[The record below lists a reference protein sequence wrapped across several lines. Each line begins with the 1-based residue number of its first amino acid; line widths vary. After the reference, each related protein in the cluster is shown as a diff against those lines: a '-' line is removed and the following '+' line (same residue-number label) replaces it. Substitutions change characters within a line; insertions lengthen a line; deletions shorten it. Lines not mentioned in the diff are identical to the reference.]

1 VNVARATTETVNQ
14 LSGSSAEI
22 GEVVQIISGIARQTN
37 LLALNAT
44 IEAARAGEAGRG
56 FAIVAN
62 EVKELAKETAEAT
75 GEIART
81 VEAIRGDSGAAISAI
96 GEINGLMERI
106 SQAQATIASAVE
118 QQTAT
123 TNEISRTVHEA
134 AAGSGEI
141 AHNIAS
147 VATATQGASS
157 DAQGTQM
164 AAGGLAM
171 MAVEMNEI
179 LAGCKFE
186 RARKSGC
193 SYVAA
198 PAQQGGAQEKSLLH
212 VTWDGCGSYRPI
224 E

>member
-1 VNVARATTETVNQ
+1 
-14 LSGSSAEI
+14 
-22 GEVVQIISGIARQTN
+22 
-37 LLALNAT
+37 
-44 IEAARAGEAGRG
+44 
-56 FAIVAN
+56 
-62 EVKELAKETAEAT
+62 
-75 GEIART
+75 
-81 VEAIRGDSGAAISAI
+81 
-96 GEINGLMERI
+96 MERI

-123 TNEISRTVHEA
+123 TNEIGRTVHEA

-164 AAGGLAM
+164 VSGGLAM

-193 SYVAA
+193 FYVAA
-198 PAQQGGAQEKSLLH
+198 PAQQGGA
-212 VTWDGCGSYRPI
+212 
-224 E
+224 